1 MGAWGPNGGQ
11 LWPSGR
17 QICPNGA
24 RGPPWPLAGQQMRA
38 NGHKMGR
45 AHQTKPVCPFAATP
59 GAWGL
64 HNCGP
69 NLKLLR
75 PPGPCPAPG
84 GWPTAIFL
92 GRCTALQK
100 ATGTFSTTPG
110 ASLGMQ
116 FLRALL
122 QNQACSHP
130 GGVACQ
136 EPPPPGA
143 PTPPL
148 GWGAGPLAAGGGLKK
163 IRGVC
168 CHPGGLGWPAQSP
181 GRPRTQIGLWQRAGC
196 PPRVGGGAF

>member
-1 MGAWGPNGGQ
+1 MQITPNLHSHLQHVKLTEFLEGYQGYWPRDKNGFNFGHGRRGPFRVNPGNLLPPRGLGVYFLGAWGPNGGQ

-45 AHQTKPVCPFAATP
+45 AHQTKPVAPFAATP

-110 ASLGMQ
+110 AWECN
-116 FLRALL
+116 F
-122 QNQACSHP
+122 
-130 GGVACQ
+130 
-136 EPPPPGA
+136 
-143 PTPPL
+143 
-148 GWGAGPLAAGGGLKK
+148 
-163 IRGVC
+163 
-168 CHPGGLGWPAQSP
+168 
-181 GRPRTQIGLWQRAGC
+181 
-196 PPRVGGGAF
+196 

>member
-1 MGAWGPNGGQ
+1 MRPMLFSWFFQATHQIVVFVQHTSEKTEGHQDHWARDKNGFNFWHGRRGPFRVNPGNLLPPRGLGVYFLGAWGPNGGQ

-38 NGHKMGR
+38 NGQKMGR

-75 PPGPCPAPG
+75 PPGPCPAPE

-110 ASLGMQ
+110 AWECN
-116 FLRALL
+116 F
-122 QNQACSHP
+122 
-130 GGVACQ
+130 
-136 EPPPPGA
+136 
-143 PTPPL
+143 
-148 GWGAGPLAAGGGLKK
+148 
-163 IRGVC
+163 
-168 CHPGGLGWPAQSP
+168 
-181 GRPRTQIGLWQRAGC
+181 
-196 PPRVGGGAF
+196 